1 MQLSA
6 HLFYFYFWERAK
18 RNQVFQRAVKHV
30 CNWIIMKLR
39 VNKNKILPHDS
50 KICLL
55 NIFTKQSNMWVV
67 RRFALIN
74 RFMQQSQARFH
85 QNLSWLRVVDIKFTS
100 KLQVFYNNNHR
111 LKNGDNS
118 ELNSYNWVAGWHF
131 PQHHIIF
138 GTNP

>member
-39 VNKNKILPHDS
+39 VNKNKILPHD
-50 KICLL
+50 CLL

-100 KLQVFYNNNHR
+100 KLQVFTIIIIDWRTEIILSWIHI
-111 LKNGDNS
+111 NGLLVDTF
-118 ELNSYNWVAGWHF
+118 LN
-131 PQHHIIF
+131 II
-138 GTNP
+138 